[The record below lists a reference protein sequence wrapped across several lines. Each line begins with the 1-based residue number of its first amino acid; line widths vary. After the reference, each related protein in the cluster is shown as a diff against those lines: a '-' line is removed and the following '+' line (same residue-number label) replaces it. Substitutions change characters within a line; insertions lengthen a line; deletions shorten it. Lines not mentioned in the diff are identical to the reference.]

1 MDQLIV
7 EDPPRIG
14 PYRLI
19 ARLGAG
25 GMGLVYLGRSEGGR
39 TVAVKVVQA
48 EYAGNPEFRRRF
60 AREVAAARRVG
71 GSWTAAV
78 LDADPE
84 AAVPWVAT
92 RYIPGPDLHA
102 VVAKDFGPLP
112 EHSVR
117 TLANRLALALQAVHE
132 AGLIHRDLKP
142 SNVLITVDGPRVI
155 DFGIARAMDSLA
167 GDSLLTHTGMLIGS
181 AGFMSPEQVRGRE
194 LTPASDVF
202 CLGAVL
208 VYAATGRLLF
218 GAADTGLNAH
228 LFRVAEEEPDLTGV
242 PEELV
247 ELVRDCLHKDP
258 TRRPTPAQVAERTAA
273 DQPGEWLPGQVL
285 AQLGRHAAQ
294 LLDFAPAPLGEAPAA
309 PQDPR
314 VPSPRPQLPPP
325 PAYAPTA
332 PAPYGPAQGFGPSP
346 AATPADGWPLP
357 PPEAAVAPADPHT
370 RRRRGLVVAAL
381 VQLVVLLEGTVF
393 DMAMPLVHAEFG
405 LGYDGMDL
413 VFVTYWVVFGALL
426 LLGGRVV
433 DRVGRRQSVIIGLVG
448 FAVACTLGGAAS
460 SSAMLI
466 SARALQGAFAALLT
480 PAALALVSTGFTDPK
495 GRGRAFGVYA
505 ALAGGGSVLGLF
517 AGGFA
522 YNLVW
527 RWSFYVAVP
536 IAVIALIVA
545 LALPRDRP
553 DPAGARLDA
562 PGLLLGST
570 ALAALVYGLYAGGSH
585 GWTVPLV
592 LFPLV
597 GGAVLLGAFFWQQS
611 RTPNPV
617 LAARVLGDRNRLG
630 ALLVVF
636 LAGIGTLLL
645 FSFLNFWIR
654 EVLGY
659 SADGAALLLLP
670 MAAGILVGS
679 TQVSARL
686 TPRVAPGIL
695 IAVGMA
701 LTAAGLLVLT
711 GLESGGPSVP
721 VVLSGSI
728 LIGLGIGLA
737 YVPVFDVA
745 TAGIDPRQA
754 GATAG
759 VIGTAQQLGE
769 AIGVVLLAVALA
781 ESSAVDFQDR
791 LRGYADTLWWA
802 LGSVLLAAV
811 LAGLMVNARA
821 PRSAVRQPAEP
832 LR

>member
-273 DQPGEWLPGQVL
+273 DEPGEWLPGQVL

-294 LLDFAPAPLGEAPAA
+294 LLDFAPARLDEAPA
-309 PQDPR
+309 PPPDPR
-314 VPSPRPQLPPP
+314 VPSPRPQLPAARVRPHGP
-325 PAYAPTA
+325 GPS
-332 PAPYGPAQGFGPSP
+332 GPAQGFGPSP

-357 PPEAAVAPADPHT
+357 PPEAAGVPADPHT

-381 VQLVVLLEGTVF
+381 LQLVVLLEGTVF
-393 DMAMPLVHAEFG
+393 DLAGPLVHAEFG
-405 LGYDGMDL
+405 LGYDSMDL
-413 VFVTYWVVFGALL
+413 VFVTYWVVFGGLL
-426 LLGGRVV
+426 LLGGRIV

-448 FAVACTLGGAAS
+448 FAVACALGGAAS

-480 PAALALVSTGFTDPK
+480 PAALSLVSTGFTDPK

-536 IAVIALIVA
+536 IAVIALLVA

-553 DPAGARLDA
+553 APAGARLDV

-570 ALAALVYGLYAGGSH
+570 ALAALIYGLHAGGWH
-585 GWTVPLV
+585 GWTAPLT

-597 GGAVLLGAFFWQQS
+597 GGAVLLGAFLWQQS
-611 RTPNPV
+611 RASSPM
-617 LAARVLGDRNRLG
+617 LAGAVLGDRNRLG

-645 FSFLNFWIR
+645 FAFLNFWIR

-659 SADGAALLLLP
+659 SANGTALLLLP
-670 MAAGILVGS
+670 MAAAIPIGS

-728 LIGLGIGLA
+728 VTGLGIGLA
-737 YVPVFDVA
+737 YVPVFDIA

-769 AIGVVLLAVALA
+769 AIGVVLLTVTVA
-781 ESSAVDFQDR
+781 ESSAVDFQER
-791 LRGYADTLWWA
+791 LSGYADTLWWA
-802 LGSVLLAAV
+802 LGVVLLAAV